1 MKINYTL
8 LAMVFATTFC
18 YGQKTTKQ
26 TQTAKDEASIRKHV
40 TEVYGSKVNAND
52 AASYANELFAD
63 DVLWAPP
70 DAPDRTDKAGI
81 QAGMQNTFD
90 KFTLGVQ
97 PTVEE
102 IKVYEEFAYAIGN
115 VDVKLTPKAGGDI
128 VPVKFRI
135 FWILTKQA
143 NGKWLIS
150 RQIWNKKPING

>member
-1 MKINYTL
+1 MKLNYTL
-8 LAMVFATTFC
+8 LAIVFAAASC

-26 TQTAKDEASIRKHV
+26 TQTAKDEAAIRTIV
-40 TEVYGSKVNAND
+40 TDVYGAKVNAND

-70 DAPDRTDKAGI
+70 DAPDRTNKAGI
-81 QAGMQNTFD
+81 QTGMQNTFD
-90 KFTLGVQ
+90 KFTLAVQ

-102 IKVYEEFAYAIGN
+102 IRVYGEFAYAIGN

-135 FWILTKQA
+135 FWLLTKQT

-150 RQIWNKKPING
+150 RQIWNKKPI